1 MKDRPQINIEKSL
14 IQKGF
19 DVAAIIFLILSIIY
33 ITLEWG
39 SIPNRVPIHFN
50 ASGIADNW
58 GSKGTI
64 LLLPMIGVIL
74 WGGLTMLERFP
85 HKYNYIVKITD
96 GNAAL
101 QYRSA
106 VVLIHF
112 LKNTIALFFAYVT
125 VESVQMAKGIEKG
138 LSVWVMPLFLTMIF
152 GAIILYIV
160 HSIKWR

>member
-1 MKDRPQINIEKSL
+1 MKERPRIKIEKSL
-14 IQKGF
+14 VQKGF
-19 DVAAIIFLILSIIY
+19 DVAAIIFLLLSIVY
-33 ITLEWG
+33 ISLEWG
-39 SIPNRVPIHFN
+39 SIPNRIPIHFN
-50 ASGIADNW
+50 ASGIPDNW
-58 GSKGTI
+58 GPKGTI
-64 LLLPMIGVIL
+64 ILLPMIGAFL
-74 WGGLTMLERFP
+74 WGGLTILERFP

-106 VVLIHF
+106 VVLMRF

-125 VESVQMAKGIEKG
+125 VESVQMAKGIEEG
-138 LSVWVMPLFLTMIF
+138 LSGWVMPLFLTMIF